1 MYHWLAADPARL
13 RGNPEFIVLLG
24 GAGIPSESGLM
35 RTFHAAEQAR
45 KHEEAIVIVALPSDA
60 KDEGSDIALMRKE
73 LVMRGVSPDR
83 IRFESRGRNTR
94 EQALEVARLLGSGFA
109 ERRLL
114 IVTSPYHMKR
124 ALLTFRKA
132 GFNQVA
138 GNSAVERTQQVA
150 LRYEGKEL
158 GGRRIPLAP
167 DVGRNTFVRYGF
179 WRNVGA
185 LVEFASELSA
195 LAYYQ
200 GRGWI

>member
-1 MYHWLAADPARL
+1 
-13 RGNPEFIVLLG
+13 
-24 GAGIPSESGLM
+24 
-35 RTFHAAEQAR
+35 
-45 KHEEAIVIVALPSDA
+45 
-60 KDEGSDIALMRKE
+60 
-73 LVMRGVSPDR
+73 
-83 IRFESRGRNTR
+83 
-94 EQALEVARLLGSGFA
+94 
-109 ERRLL
+109 
-114 IVTSPYHMKR
+114 MKR